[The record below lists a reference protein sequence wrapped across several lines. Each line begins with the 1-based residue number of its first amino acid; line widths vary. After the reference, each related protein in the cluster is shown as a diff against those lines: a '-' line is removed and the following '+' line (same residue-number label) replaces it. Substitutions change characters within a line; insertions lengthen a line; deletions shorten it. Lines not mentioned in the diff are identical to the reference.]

1 MQKRTCCI
9 ADGCGM
15 PYDLTEYVGHPH
27 DPAFGHLYC
36 PVCRKARRDPNRVAI
51 VNVPPSANP

>member
-15 PYDLTEYVGHPH
+15 PYDLTEYVWHPH
-27 DPAFGHLYC
+27 DPLFGHLYC
-36 PVCRKARRDPNRVAI
+36 PTCRTKRRRPRTPI
-51 VNVPPSANP
+51 VEVRT